1 MLNSLFLDTL
11 ALIETQFHKVTKS
24 FRSDNA
30 QGLKFIDFFNAIG
43 GNSPILLCGETITL

>member
-1 MLNSLFLDTL
+1 MLNSLFLDIL
-11 ALIETQFHKVTKS
+11 ALVETQFHKATKS

-43 GNSPILLCGETITL
+43 VIHQFSCVERP